1 VNDPDELDLSWLFQ
15 QAQAGN
21 RASYQQFLLRTRQMV
36 ASALRS
42 RLRSA
47 AELDDVVQETLL
59 SIHRYRHTYDPA
71 RPIGPWIHTIA
82 LNRFR
87 DHLRARAR
95 EGNPLELAQETS
107 VPAAPADDTAT
118 LSLLYRALDAL
129 SAAQREVIWLLKFE
143 GYSVVE
149 IAERTGRS
157 TASVKVT
164 AHRGYRVLRAR
175 LESG

>member
-1 VNDPDELDLSWLFQ
+1 MDPESEQQLACLFQ
-15 QAQAGN
+15 RAQAGD
-21 RASYQQFLLRTRQMV
+21 RASYQQFLVWTRQLV
-36 ASALRS
+36 TRALRS
-42 RLRSA
+42 RVRST

-95 EGNPLELAQETS
+95 EGNPRELEQDAK
-107 VPAAPADDTAT
+107 AAAASPDETAT
-118 LSLLYRALDAL
+118 LSLLHGALGAL

-143 GYSVVE
+143 GYSVLE

-157 TASVKVT
+157 TASVKIT

-175 LESG
+175 LGSR